1 MIRNYFKIAFRSLLK
16 RKGYSFINVLGLAI
30 GMAVCLLIGLFIQS
44 ELSYDQWHSKGDNV
58 YRVALER
65 RYPGRS
71 TSYSIIPSSIGESI
85 QKEYPE
91 VKESTRLFN
100 FGGNGNFFLR
110 IGEKTFEEKRV
121 LAADSN
127 FFKVFTGRLI
137 QGDSAT
143 ALLRPNSV
151 VLNES
156 TAKKYFGSANAAM
169 GKTFLTDDGNNAEV
183 SYMVTGI
190 CKDWPDNSHFLF
202 DLLLSTSSFDFIRQP
217 NYTGFSAHTYLLLNP
232 GASPKALEAKISNV
246 IRKYVSGEIERNF
259 GMTFEQFQAEGNG
272 YRYYLQPLKK
282 IHLISDLE
290 AELRPNGSLTTVY
303 IFAVIAVF
311 ILFLACI
318 NFINLSTAR
327 SVERA
332 KEVGIRKTFGSEKK
346 SLIGQFLIESVLVS
360 LISIIIAFGLILLL
374 LPLFNSVSGKELTIL
389 SLLTPVKILI
399 LVLFALI
406 VGIIAGVY
414 PAFVLSSFQPVT
426 VLKGKFKSNKYGLAL
441 RNGLVVFQFA
451 ISVILI
457 VSTIVVNRQ
466 MQYMLSGKLGFK
478 KDHVIIV
485 ERADLLN
492 DQTKAFENELTKIPG
507 IETVSAA
514 SALPGQQNFFGFT
527 VQQLGAKES
536 LTGRGIIVDDQ
547 FDNLLGLEIKEG
559 RFFSNEFSTDSL
571 SMVLN
576 EKAAAELGLKNAI
589 GARLSSPN
597 AGFNAPDGSPY
608 VYTVVG
614 IMKDFHYQSLHQ
626 KITPLVFTSTTKF
639 QNRAPFI
646 AVRIKADNFEQAVSS
661 IENTWKKF
669 VQQRPFHYNFLDQTL
684 AAQYT
689 AEQTMQKIFSIF
701 SVLTIFIACIG
712 LLGLA
717 AYTTQ
722 QRNREIGIRKVL
734 GAGVGNIVAMLSRD
748 FIKLVLVAALIAFP
762 IAWFTMHK
770 WLEDFSYRITI
781 SWWLFFAAGGAAL
794 LMALLTISFQAIKA
808 AIANPVK
815 SLRTE

>member
-137 QGDSAT
+137 QGDSTT

-303 IFAVIAVF
+303 IFAVIAIF

-781 SWWLFFAAGGAAL
+781 SWWLFLAAGGAAL
-794 LMALLTISFQAIKA
+794 LVALLTISFQAIKA
-808 AIANPVK
+808 AIVNPVK
-815 SLRTE
+815 SLRSE